1 MGRISRLVEL
11 TFPEYRDR
19 HIFTTKLRIA
29 IFIGFWVLYLYF
41 LKDVLSQTKVITGII
56 CVSSFLTG
64 IAYYNV
70 VVRNKLLLLS
80 FSVEMIADLVTMTCV
95 IYLTGGPYS
104 NYFTIYF
111 FYCFAAGVFY
121 NHYLAGIVAL
131 FCIMFYGAF
140 LLLCNWGIIPPLIL
154 NYGDS
159 LPIPTYT
166 PLAHFFFT
174 VVFIGLAIY
183 AVKIA
188 SFFSQKRERMLEA
201 RNIELEGLHEKLRE
215 VNEQLREANR
225 VKSEFLAIM
234 SHELRT
240 PLTAIIGFSE
250 LLMEGVLGDLTDE
263 QKDSIQEVLNNGADL
278 LELINS
284 LLDLSKIDSGKMR
297 FEIHP
302 FDMSEMVDRVSR
314 MISSLIQRKEHD
326 FTVSIQKDLPAI
338 MGDERKLQRVLLNLI
353 SNAIKFTPDKGMI
366 KVWVKFFPSIESMK
380 TESWY
385 EKIKNIQDR
394 YSEGIFCIG
403 VEDNGVG
410 IKSEHLDIVFDL
422 FQQADS
428 SVTRSYG
435 GTGLGLALAKQ
446 YIEQHNG
453 IIWAESE
460 YGKGA
465 KFFVLLPRIAKL
477 DAVKG
482 DSINSVA

>member
-1 MGRISRLVEL
+1 
-11 TFPEYRDR
+11 
-19 HIFTTKLRIA
+19 
-29 IFIGFWVLYLYF
+29 
-41 LKDVLSQTKVITGII
+41 
-56 CVSSFLTG
+56 
-64 IAYYNV
+64 
-70 VVRNKLLLLS
+70 
-80 FSVEMIADLVTMTCV
+80 
-95 IYLTGGPYS
+95 
-104 NYFTIYF
+104 
-111 FYCFAAGVFY
+111 
-121 NHYLAGIVAL
+121 
-131 FCIMFYGAF
+131 
-140 LLLCNWGIIPPLIL
+140 
-154 NYGDS
+154 
-159 LPIPTYT
+159 
-166 PLAHFFFT
+166 
-174 VVFIGLAIY
+174 
-183 AVKIA
+183 
-188 SFFSQKRERMLEA
+188 
-201 RNIELEGLHEKLRE
+201 
-215 VNEQLREANR
+215 
-225 VKSEFLAIM
+225 M